1 MKSKATPKFWKL
13 YNQLP
18 TDMQRGAR
26 KAYQTWKTNPRTP
39 SLQFKRVSK
48 AVPVYSA
55 RINDNYRV
63 VGVLQDDT
71 VTWFWIGDHDKY
83 ERLLKQLS

>member
-1 MKSKATPKFWKL
+1 MKSKVTLKFWKL
-13 YNQLP
+13 YNKLP
-18 TDMQRGAR
+18 IDMQRRAR
-26 KAYQTWKTNPRTP
+26 KAYQAWKTNPRTP

-48 AVPVYSA
+48 VMPVYSA

-63 VGVLQDDT
+63 LGVLQDDT
-71 VTWFWIGDHDKY
+71 VNWFWLGDHDEY

>member
-13 YNQLP
+13 YNQLS
-18 TDMQRGAR
+18 TDMQKRAR

-39 SLQFKRVSK
+39 GLQFKRISK
-48 AVPVYSA
+48 ATPIYSA
-55 RINDNYRV
+55 RINNNYRV
-63 VGVLQDDT
+63 LGVLQDDR
-71 VTWFWIGDHDKY
+71 VTWFWLGDHDEY